1 MTTENLFEMATRSKL
16 RFPSTKGELSVEDL
30 WDLWDLSDKDLDV
43 VYKNL
48 KDQEVKSS
56 EESLLDDANVDPKLT
71 AAIGIVKY
79 IFTTKRNERLAE
91 KERINKKLTQ
101 RKYIDA
107 LSKKQDEA
115 IEKMSEAELRAMID
129 SLED

>member
-1 MTTENLFEMATRSKL
+1 MTTEKLFEMVTRSKL
-16 RFPSTKGELSVEDL
+16 RFPSTKGELSVE
-30 WDLWDLSDKDLDV
+30 DLWDLSDKDLDV

>member
-1 MTTENLFEMATRSKL
+1 MTTEKLFEMATRSKL

-30 WDLWDLSDKDLDV
+30 WDLSDKDLDV

-48 KDQEVKSS
+48 KDKEVKSS

>member
-1 MTTENLFEMATRSKL
+1 MTTENLFEMATRNKM
-16 RFPSTKGELSVEDL
+16 RFPSTKGELSVE
-30 WDLWDLSDKDLDV
+30 DLWDLSDKDLDV

-101 RKYIDA
+101 RKYIEA
-107 LSKKQDEA
+107 LSKKKDEA

>member
-1 MTTENLFEMATRSKL
+1 MTTENLFEMATRNKM
-16 RFPSTKGELSVEDL
+16 RFPSTKGELSVE
-30 WDLWDLSDKDLDV
+30 DLWDLSDKDLDV

-71 AAIGIVKY
+71 AAICIVRY
-79 IFTTKRNERLAE
+79 IFTTKRNEKLAE

-101 RKYIDA
+101 KKYIDA

>member
-16 RFPSTKGELSVEDL
+16 RFPSTKGELSVE
-30 WDLWDLSDKDLDV
+30 DLWDLSDKDLDV

-71 AAIGIVKY
+71 AAIGIVRY
-79 IFTTKRNERLAE
+79 IFTTKRKEKLAE
-91 KERINKKLTQ
+91 KERINKKQTQ
-101 RKYIDA
+101 KMYIDA

-129 SLED
+129 SFED

>member
-1 MTTENLFEMATRSKL
+1 MTTENLFEMATRNKL
-16 RFPSTKGELSVEDL
+16 RFPSTKGELSVE
-30 WDLWDLSDKDLDV
+30 DLWDLSDKDLDV

>member
-1 MTTENLFEMATRSKL
+1 MTTEKLFEMATRSKL
-16 RFPSTKGELSVEDL
+16 RFPSTKGELSVEY
-30 WDLWDLSDKDLDV
+30 LWDLSDKDLDV

-79 IFTTKRNERLAE
+79 IFTTKRKEKLAE
-91 KERINKKLTQ
+91 KERINKKQTQ
-101 RKYIDA
+101 KKYIDA

>member
-1 MTTENLFEMATRSKL
+1 MTTENLFEMATRNKM
-16 RFPSTKGELSVEDL
+16 RFPSTKGELSVE
-30 WDLWDLSDKDLDV
+30 DLWDLSDKDLDV

-56 EESLLDDANVDPKLT
+56 EESLLDDANVDSKLT
-71 AAIGIVKY
+71 VAIGIVRY
-79 IFTTKRNERLAE
+79 IFTTKRKEKLAE
-91 KERINKKLTQ
+91 KERINKKLKQ
-101 RKYIDA
+101 KKYIDA

-115 IEKMSEAELRAMID
+115 IEKMSETELRAMID

>member
-1 MTTENLFEMATRSKL
+1 MTTENLFEMATRNKM
-16 RFPSTKGELSVEDL
+16 RFSSTKGELSVE
-30 WDLWDLSDKDLDV
+30 DLWDLSDKDLDV

-71 AAIGIVKY
+71 AAIGIVRY

-91 KERINKKLTQ
+91 KERIDKKLKQ
-101 RKYIDA
+101 KKYIDA

>member
-1 MTTENLFEMATRSKL
+1 MTTENLFEMATRNKM
-16 RFPSTKGELSVEDL
+16 RFPSTKGELSVE
-30 WDLWDLSDKDLDV
+30 DLWDLSDKDLDV

-79 IFTTKRNERLAE
+79 IFTTKRNEKLAE

-101 RKYIDA
+101 KKYIDA

-129 SLED
+129 SFED

>member
-1 MTTENLFEMATRSKL
+1 MTTENLFEMATRNKM
-16 RFPSTKGELSVEDL
+16 RFPSTKGGLSVEY
-30 WDLWDLSDKDLDV
+30 LWDLSEKDLDV

-48 KDQEVKSS
+48 KSQEAKSS
-56 EESLLDDANVDPKLT
+56 EESLLDDANVDPNLT
-71 AAIGIVKY
+71 AAIGIVRY
-79 IFTTKRNERLAE
+79 IFTTKRKEKLAE

-101 RKYIDA
+101 KKYIDA

-115 IEKMSEAELRAMID
+115 VEKMSEAELRAMID

>member
-1 MTTENLFEMATRSKL
+1 MTTENLFEMATRSKM
-16 RFPSTKGELSVEDL
+16 RFPSTKGELSVE
-30 WDLWDLSDKDLDV
+30 DLWDLSDKDLDV

-101 RKYIDA
+101 KKYIDA

>member
-1 MTTENLFEMATRSKL
+1 MTTEKLFEMATRSKL

-30 WDLWDLSDKDLDV
+30 WDLSDKDLDV

-48 KDQEVKSS
+48 KDQEVRSS

>member
-1 MTTENLFEMATRSKL
+1 MTTENLFEIATRNKM
-16 RFPSTKGELSVEDL
+16 RFPSTKGELSVE
-30 WDLWDLSDKDLDV
+30 DLWDLSDKDLDV

-71 AAIGIVKY
+71 TAIGIVKY
-79 IFTTKRNERLAE
+79 IFTTKRKEKLAE
-91 KERINKKLTQ
+91 KERINKKQTQ
-101 RKYIDA
+101 KKYIDA

-129 SLED
+129 SFED

>member
-1 MTTENLFEMATRSKL
+1 MTTEKLFEMATRSKL
-16 RFPSTKGELSVEDL
+16 RFPSTKGELSVE
-30 WDLWDLSDKDLDV
+30 DLWDLSDKDLDV

-56 EESLLDDANVDPKLT
+56 EESLLDDTNVDPKLT

>member
-1 MTTENLFEMATRSKL
+1 MTTENLFEMATRNKM
-16 RFPSTKGELSVEDL
+16 RFPSTKGELSVE
-30 WDLWDLSDKDLDV
+30 DLWDLSDKDLDV

-71 AAIGIVKY
+71 AAIGIVRY
-79 IFTTKRNERLAE
+79 IFTTKRKEKLAE
-91 KERINKKLTQ
+91 KERINKKLKQ
-101 RKYIDA
+101 KKYIDA

-129 SLED
+129 SFED

>member
-1 MTTENLFEMATRSKL
+1 MTTENLFEMATRNKM
-16 RFPSTKGELSVEDL
+16 RFPSTKGELSVE
-30 WDLWDLSDKDLDV
+30 DLWDLSDKDLDV

-56 EESLLDDANVDPKLT
+56 EESLLDDVNVDPKLT
-71 AAIGIVKY
+71 AAIGIVRY
-79 IFTTKRNERLAE
+79 IFTTKRKEKLAE

>member
-1 MTTENLFEMATRSKL
+1 MTTENLFEMATRNKL
-16 RFPSTKGELSVEDL
+16 RFPSTKGELSVE
-30 WDLWDLSDKDLDV
+30 DLWDLSDKDLDV

-56 EESLLDDANVDPKLT
+56 EESLLDDANIDPKLT
-71 AAIGIVKY
+71 AAIGIVRY
-79 IFTTKRNERLAE
+79 IFTTKRKEKLAE
-91 KERINKKLTQ
+91 KERINKKLKQ
-101 RKYIDA
+101 KKYIDA

-129 SLED
+129 SFED

>member
-1 MTTENLFEMATRSKL
+1 MTTENLFEMATRNKM
-16 RFPSTKGELSVEDL
+16 RFPSTKGELSVE
-30 WDLWDLSDKDLDV
+30 DLWDLSDKDLDV

-79 IFTTKRNERLAE
+79 IFTTKRKE
-91 KERINKKLTQ
+91 KLEAKELIDKKRNQQL
-101 RKYIDA
+101 YIDA
-107 LSKKQDEA
+107 LSRRKLKDIDNMSVEELEA
-115 IEKMSEAELRAMID
+115 KIAELD
-129 SLED
+129 V

>member
-1 MTTENLFEMATRSKL
+1 MTTESLFEMATRNKM
-16 RFPSTKGELSVEDL
+16 RFPSTKGELSVE
-30 WDLWDLSDKDLDV
+30 DLWDLSDKDLDV

-71 AAIGIVKY
+71 AAIGIVRY
-79 IFTTKRNERLAE
+79 IFTTKRKEKLAE

-101 RKYIDA
+101 KKYIDA

>member
-1 MTTENLFEMATRSKL
+1 MTTEKLFEMATRSKL

-30 WDLWDLSDKDLDV
+30 WDLFDKDLDV

-48 KDQEVKSS
+48 KDQEVRSS

>member
-1 MTTENLFEMATRSKL
+1 MTTEKLFEMATRSKL
-16 RFPSTKGELSVEDL
+16 RFPSTKGELSVE
-30 WDLWDLSDKDLDV
+30 DLWDLSDKDLDV

-56 EESLLDDANVDPKLT
+56 EESLLDNANVDPKLT
-71 AAIGIVKY
+71 AAIGIVRY
-79 IFTTKRNERLAE
+79 IFTTKRKEKLTE
-91 KERINKKLTQ
+91 KERINKKLKQ
-101 RKYIDA
+101 KKYIDA

>member
-1 MTTENLFEMATRSKL
+1 MTTENLFEIATRNKM
-16 RFPSTKGELSVEDL
+16 RFPSTKGELSVE
-30 WDLWDLSDKDLDV
+30 DLWDLSDKDLDV

-71 AAIGIVKY
+71 AAIGIVEY

>member
-1 MTTENLFEMATRSKL
+1 MTTEKLFEMATRSKL
-16 RFPSTKGELSVEDL
+16 RFPSTKGELSVE
-30 WDLWDLSDKDLDV
+30 DLWDLSDKDLDV

-79 IFTTKRNERLAE
+79 IFTTKRNERLEA
-91 KERINKKLTQ
+91 KELIDKKRNQQL
-101 RKYIDA
+101 YIDA
-107 LSKKQDEA
+107 LSRRKLKDIDNMSVEELEA
-115 IEKMSEAELRAMID
+115 KIAELD
-129 SLED
+129 V

>member
-1 MTTENLFEMATRSKL
+1 MTTENLFEIATRSKL

-30 WDLWDLSDKDLDV
+30 WDLSDKDLDV
-43 VYKNL
+43 DYKNL

>member
-1 MTTENLFEMATRSKL
+1 MTTENLFEMATRNKM
-16 RFPSTKGELSVEDL
+16 RFPSTKGELSVE
-30 WDLWDLSDKDLDV
+30 DLWDLSDKDLDV

-71 AAIGIVKY
+71 AAIGIVRY
-79 IFTTKRNERLAE
+79 IFTTKRKEKLAE
-91 KERINKKLTQ
+91 KERINKKRTQ
-101 RKYIDA
+101 KKYIDA

-115 IEKMSEAELRAMID
+115 IEKMSEAELRAMIN

>member
-1 MTTENLFEMATRSKL
+1 MTTEKLFEMATRSKL
-16 RFPSTKGELSVEDL
+16 RFPSTKGELSVE
-30 WDLWDLSDKDLDV
+30 DLWDLSDKDLDV

-101 RKYIDA
+101 KKYIDA

>member
-1 MTTENLFEMATRSKL
+1 MTTENLFEMATRNKI
-16 RFPSTKGELSVEDL
+16 RFPSTKGELSVE
-30 WDLWDLSDKDLDV
+30 DLWDLSDKDLDV

-71 AAIGIVKY
+71 AAIGIVRY
-79 IFTTKRNERLAE
+79 IFTTKRKEKLAE

>member
-1 MTTENLFEMATRSKL
+1 MTTENLFEMATRNKM
-16 RFPSTKGELSVEDL
+16 RFPSTKGELSVE
-30 WDLWDLSDKDLDV
+30 DLWDLSDKDLDV

-56 EESLLDDANVDPKLT
+56 EESLLDDANVDPRLT
-71 AAIGIVKY
+71 AAIGIAKY

>member
-1 MTTENLFEMATRSKL
+1 MTTEKLFEMATRSKL
-16 RFPSTKGELSVEDL
+16 RFPSTKGELSVE
-30 WDLWDLSDKDLDV
+30 DLWDLSDKDLDV

-56 EESLLDDANVDPKLT
+56 EESLLDDANVAPKLT

>member
-1 MTTENLFEMATRSKL
+1 MTTEKLVEMATRSKL
-16 RFPSTKGELSVEDL
+16 RFPSTKGELSVE
-30 WDLWDLSDKDLDV
+30 DLWDLSDKDLDV

>member
-1 MTTENLFEMATRSKL
+1 MTTENLFEIATRNKM
-16 RFPSTKGELSVEDL
+16 RFPSTKGELSVE
-30 WDLWDLSDKDLDV
+30 DLWDLSDKDLDV

-79 IFTTKRNERLAE
+79 IFTTKRNERLEE
-91 KERINKKLTQ
+91 KELIDKKRNQQL
-101 RKYIDA
+101 YIDA
-107 LSKKQDEA
+107 LSRRKLKDIDNMSVEELEA
-115 IEKMSEAELRAMID
+115 KIAELD
-129 SLED
+129 V

>member
-1 MTTENLFEMATRSKL
+1 MTTEKIFEMATRSKL

-30 WDLWDLSDKDLDV
+30 WDLSDKDLDV

-48 KDQEVKSS
+48 KDQEVRSS